1 MSLDFFS
8 HSVEFIKVGDIVD
21 NSNLNILTKIKEVN
35 KIFVLARKMPRKI

>member
-21 NSNLNILTKIKEVN
+21 NSNLNILTKIKVN
-35 KIFVLARKMPRKI
+35 KNFVLPRKMPRKN